1 MSTVIKLK
9 KSETALSKPSTSDLV
24 AGEVAINA
32 LDQRIFV
39 RDSNSKIITIGEAGG
54 KRHESATVEHVVT
67 VATKTSK
74 HRYNGTGSSSGYKID
89 GTFSPTLELVPGN
102 TYKFDQADSS
112 NSGHPLRFY
121 YESDKTTSFTTGVT
135 TSGTP
140 GNSGA
145 YTQIVVS
152 DTTPSVLHYQCSA
165 HGYMGNQVV
174 IGTRNLTGLDTGDLG
189 EGSNLYYTDARFDT
203 RLGTKDTGDLGEG
216 SNLYY
221 TDARVLTKINA
232 TSIDAL
238 SDVDTTTASPSTG
251 QALVWDGSQWEPG
264 TVGGQITV
272 QDEGSALSTSASTIN
287 FVGSGVVA
295 SGTGSTKTITIAG
308 GSGGLSDIVNDTSPQ
323 LGGNLDLNSN
333 NITGTGDIGLTG
345 DITITSTDAG
355 SSNGPA
361 LDLYR
366 NSASPASGDYLGQVA
381 YSGEN
386 SNGGKEIYAKVT
398 GKITDPTHNSEDGL
412 IETAVKGNGSF
423 TIVSR
428 QKSDE
433 LQLLNS
439 VGLSVAGNTTLSG
452 TLNTHTIPGG
462 TGTIALTSDLYT
474 NSDVDTHLNQ
484 SSASTNQVL
493 SWNGS
498 DYAWV
503 NNAGGGGGGGNAFTN
518 IAVSGQSTVQADAST
533 DTLTL
538 VGAGLNT
545 ITTDASTD
553 TVTIGTPTGIPF
565 VKEDGTS
572 TSLNMSVVAGTLSS
586 AVSSLYIPFTKED
599 GSSVTTLVMS

>member
-39 RDSNSKIITIGEAGG
+39 RDSNSNIITIGEAGG
-54 KRHESATVEHVVT
+54 KRHESATVEHAVT
-67 VATKTSK
+67 VATKDSK

-102 TYKFDQADSS
+102 TYKFTQEDSS

-121 YESDKTTSFTTGVT
+121 YEADKTTSFTTGVT

-152 DTTPSVLHYQCSA
+152 DTTPAVLHYQCSN

-174 IGTRNLTGLDTGDLG
+174 IGTRNLTGFDTADLT
-189 EGSNLYYTDARFDT
+189 EGTNLYYTDARFDT
-203 RLGTKDTGDLGEG
+203 RLGTKDTDDLTEG
-216 SNLYY
+216 TNLYY

-238 SDVDTTTASPSTG
+238 SDVDTTTVSPSTG

-272 QDEGSALSTSASTIN
+272 QDEGSALSTSATTIN
-287 FVGSGVVA
+287 FVGSGVTA
-295 SGTGSTKTITIAG
+295 SGTGSTKTITI
-308 GSGGLSDIVNDTSPQ
+308 SGGGGGGGIALSDISV
-323 LGGNLDLNSN
+323 
-333 NITGTGDIGLTG
+333 
-345 DITITSTDAG
+345 G
-355 SSNGPA
+355 SEA
-361 LDLYR
+361 T
-366 NSASPASGDYLGQVA
+366 ASGDGGLA
-381 YSGEN
+381 YNNSSG
-386 SNGGKEIYAKVT
+386 V
-398 GKITDPTHNSEDGL
+398 
-412 IETAVKGNGSF
+412 F
-423 TIVSR
+423 TY
-428 QKSDE
+428 
-433 LQLLNS
+433 
-439 VGLSVAGNTTLSG
+439 TPPTLSG
-452 TLNTHTIPGG
+452 IGG
-462 TGTIALTSDLYT
+462 DTDDLTEGSTNLYFT
-474 NSDVDTHLNQ
+474 NARIDSHLNQ
-484 SSASTNQVL
+484 STASTNQVL

-503 NNAGGGGGGGNAFTN
+503 NQSGGGGGSGNAFTN
-518 IAVSGQSTVQADAST
+518 FAVSGQSTVQADSST

-545 ITTDASTD
+545 ITTNASTD
-553 TVTIGTPTGIPF
+553 TITIGTPTGIPF
-565 VKEDGTS
+565 TKEDGTS

>member
-9 KSETALSKPSTSDLV
+9 KSETALSKPATSDLV

-39 RDSNSKIITIGEAGG
+39 RDSNSNIITIGEAGG
-54 KRHESATVEHVVT
+54 KRHESATVEHAVT
-67 VATKTSK
+67 VATKDSK

-102 TYKFDQADSS
+102 TYKFTQEDSS

-121 YESDKTTSFTTGVT
+121 YEAAKTTSFTTGVT

-152 DTTPSVLHYQCSA
+152 DTTPQVLHYQCSS

-174 IGTRNLTGLDTGDLG
+174 IGTRNLTGFDTADLT
-189 EGSNLYYTDARFDT
+189 EGTNLYYTDARFDT
-203 RLGTKDTGDLGEG
+203 RLGTKDTGDLSEG
-216 SNLYY
+216 SNKYY

-295 SGTGSTKTITIAG
+295 SGTGSTKTITI
-308 GSGGLSDIVNDTSPQ
+308 SGGGGGGGIALSDISV
-323 LGGNLDLNSN
+323 
-333 NITGTGDIGLTG
+333 
-345 DITITSTDAG
+345 G
-355 SSNGPA
+355 SEA
-361 LDLYR
+361 T
-366 NSASPASGDYLGQVA
+366 ASGDGGLA
-381 YSGEN
+381 YNNSSG
-386 SNGGKEIYAKVT
+386 V
-398 GKITDPTHNSEDGL
+398 
-412 IETAVKGNGSF
+412 F
-423 TIVSR
+423 TY
-428 QKSDE
+428 
-433 LQLLNS
+433 
-439 VGLSVAGNTTLSG
+439 TPPTLSG
-452 TLNTHTIPGG
+452 IGG
-462 TGTIALTSDLYT
+462 DTDDLTEGSTNLYFT
-474 NSDVDTHLNQ
+474 NARIDTHLNQ
-484 SSASTNQVL
+484 STASTNQVL

-503 NNAGGGGGGGNAFTN
+503 NQSGGGGGSGNAFTN

-538 VGAGLNT
+538 VGAGLNS

-572 TSLNMSVVAGTLSS
+572 TSLNMSVAAGTLSS
-586 AVSSLYIPFTKED
+586 AVSSLYIPFVKED
-599 GSSVTTLVMS
+599 GTSVTTLVMS

>member
-54 KRHESATVEHVVT
+54 KRHESAAVEHTVT
-67 VATKTSK
+67 VATKTNK

-89 GTFSPTLELVPGN
+89 GSFSPTIELVPGN

-121 YESDKTTSFTTGVT
+121 YEADKTTAFTTGVT

-145 YTQIVVS
+145 YTQIVVA
-152 DTTPSVLHYQCSA
+152 DTTPSVLHYQCSN

-189 EGSNLYYTDARFDT
+189 EGTNLYYTDARFDT
-203 RLGTKDTGDLGEG
+203 RLGTKDTGDLSEG

-232 TSIDAL
+232 TGIDAL
-238 SDVDTTTASPSTG
+238 SDVDTTTASPSNG

-272 QDEGSALSTSASTIN
+272 QDEGSSLSTSASTIN

-295 SGTGSTKTITIAG
+295 SGTGSTKTITI
-308 GSGGLSDIVNDTSPQ
+308 SGGGGGGGIALSDISVGSEATAAGDGGLAYNNTSGVFTYTPPT
-323 LGGNLDLNSN
+323 LSGIGG
-333 NITGTGDIGLTG
+333 T
-345 DITITSTDAG
+345 TDNVTEG
-355 SSNGPA
+355 SSN
-361 LDLYR
+361 LYF
-366 NSASPASGDYLGQVA
+366 
-381 YSGEN
+381 
-386 SNGGKEIYAKVT
+386 
-398 GKITDPTHNSEDGL
+398 TDAR
-412 IETAVKGNGSF
+412 I
-423 TIVSR
+423 
-428 QKSDE
+428 
-433 LQLLNS
+433 
-439 VGLSVAGNTTLSG
+439 
-452 TLNTHTIPGG
+452 
-462 TGTIALTSDLYT
+462 
-474 NSDVDTHLNQ
+474 DTHLNQ
-484 SSASTNQVL
+484 STASANQVL
-493 SWNGS
+493 SWDGS

-503 NNAGGGGGGGNAFTN
+503 NQSGGGGGGGNAFTN
-518 IAVSGQSTVQADAST
+518 FAVSGQSTIQADSST

-538 VGAGLNT
+538 VGAGLNS
-545 ITTDASTD
+545 ITTNASSD

-572 TSLNMSVVAGTLSS
+572 TSLNMSVVAGTLST
-586 AVSSLYIPFTKED
+586 AVASLYIPFVKDD
-599 GSSVTTLVMS
+599 GTSVTTLVMS

>member
-54 KRHESATVEHVVT
+54 KRHESSTVEHTVT
-67 VATKTSK
+67 VATKTNK
-74 HRYNGTGSSSGYKID
+74 HRYNGTGSGSGYKID
-89 GTFSPTLELVPGN
+89 GSFSPTIELVPGN

-121 YESDKTTSFTTGVT
+121 YEANKTTSFSTGVT

-174 IGTRNLTGLDTGDLG
+174 IGTRNLTGL
-189 EGSNLYYTDARFDT
+189 
-203 RLGTKDTGDLGEG
+203 DTGDLGEG

-308 GSGGLSDIVNDTSPQ
+308 GSGGIALTDISVGAEATASGNGGLAYNNSSGVFTYAPPTLSGI
-323 LGGNLDLNSN
+323 GG
-333 NITGTGDIGLTG
+333 T
-345 DITITSTDAG
+345 TDNVSEG
-355 SSNGPA
+355 SSN
-361 LDLYR
+361 LYF
-366 NSASPASGDYLGQVA
+366 
-381 YSGEN
+381 
-386 SNGGKEIYAKVT
+386 
-398 GKITDPTHNSEDGL
+398 TDARIN
-412 IETAVKGNGSF
+412 
-423 TIVSR
+423 
-428 QKSDE
+428 
-433 LQLLNS
+433 
-439 VGLSVAGNTTLSG
+439 
-452 TLNTHTIPGG
+452 
-462 TGTIALTSDLYT
+462 
-474 NSDVDTHLNQ
+474 THLNT

-518 IAVSGQSTVQADAST
+518 IAVAGQSTVQADAST

-538 VGAGLNT
+538 VATGLNS
-545 ITTDASTD
+545 ITTNATSD
-553 TVTIGTPTGIPF
+553 TITIGTPTGIPF

-572 TSLNMSVVAGTLSS
+572 TSLNMSVAAGTLSS
-586 AVSSLYIPFTKED
+586 AVSSLYIPFVKED
-599 GSSVTTLVMS
+599 GTSVTTLVMS

>member
-54 KRHESATVEHVVT
+54 KRHESSTVEHTVT
-67 VATKTSK
+67 VATKTNK
-74 HRYNGTGSSSGYKID
+74 HRYNGTGSGSGYKID
-89 GTFSPTLELVPGN
+89 GSFSPTIELVPGN

-121 YESDKTTSFTTGVT
+121 YEANKTTSFSTGVT

-174 IGTRNLTGLDTGDLG
+174 IGTRNLTGL
-189 EGSNLYYTDARFDT
+189 
-203 RLGTKDTGDLGEG
+203 DTGDLGEG

-295 SGTGSTKTITIAG
+295 SGTGSTKTITI
-308 GSGGLSDIVNDTSPQ
+308 SGGGGGGGIALSDISVGSEATASGDGGLAYNNSSGVFTYTPPTLSGIGGDTD
-323 LGGNLDLNSN
+323 DL
-333 NITGTGDIGLTG
+333 TE
-345 DITITSTDAG
+345 G
-355 SSNGPA
+355 SSN
-361 LDLYR
+361 LYF
-366 NSASPASGDYLGQVA
+366 
-381 YSGEN
+381 
-386 SNGGKEIYAKVT
+386 
-398 GKITDPTHNSEDGL
+398 TDARIN
-412 IETAVKGNGSF
+412 
-423 TIVSR
+423 
-428 QKSDE
+428 
-433 LQLLNS
+433 
-439 VGLSVAGNTTLSG
+439 
-452 TLNTHTIPGG
+452 
-462 TGTIALTSDLYT
+462 
-474 NSDVDTHLNQ
+474 THLNT

-518 IAVSGQSTVQADAST
+518 IAVAGQSTVQADAST

-538 VGAGLNT
+538 VATGLNS
-545 ITTDASTD
+545 ITTNATSD
-553 TVTIGTPTGIPF
+553 TITIGTPTGIPF

-572 TSLNMSVVAGTLSS
+572 TSLNMSVAAGTLSS
-586 AVSSLYIPFTKED
+586 AVSSLYIPFVKED
-599 GSSVTTLVMS
+599 GTSVTTLVMS

>member
-54 KRHESATVEHVVT
+54 KRHESATVEHLVT

-121 YESDKTTSFTTGVT
+121 YEANKTTSFTTGVT

-140 GNSGA
+140 GSSGA

-165 HGYMGNQVV
+165 HGFMGNQVV

-189 EGSNLYYTDARFDT
+189 EGSNLYYTDARADARVNLQT
-203 RLGTKDTGDLGEG
+203 GANLNLSSKDTGDLSEG
-216 SNLYY
+216 SNKYY

-238 SDVDTTTASPSTG
+238 SDVDTTTASPSSG

-272 QDEGSALSTSASTIN
+272 QDEGSALSTSATTIN

-295 SGTGSTKTITIAG
+295 SGTGATKTITIAG
-308 GSGGLSDIVNDTSPQ
+308 GGSGGIALTDISVGSEASASGDGGLAYNNSSGVFTYTPPTLSGIGGDTD
-323 LGGNLDLNSN
+323 DL
-333 NITGTGDIGLTG
+333 TE
-345 DITITSTDAG
+345 G
-355 SSNGPA
+355 SSN
-361 LDLYR
+361 LY
-366 NSASPASGDYLGQVA
+366 
-381 YSGEN
+381 
-386 SNGGKEIYAKVT
+386 
-398 GKITDPTHNSEDGL
+398 
-412 IETAVKGNGSF
+412 F
-423 TIVSR
+423 TNARI
-428 QKSDE
+428 
-433 LQLLNS
+433 
-439 VGLSVAGNTTLSG
+439 
-452 TLNTHTIPGG
+452 
-462 TGTIALTSDLYT
+462 
-474 NSDVDTHLNQ
+474 DTHLNQ

-503 NNAGGGGGGGNAFTN
+503 NQSGGGGGSGNAFTN

-538 VGAGLNT
+538 VGSGLNT
-545 ITTDASTD
+545 ITTNASTD
-553 TVTIGTPTGIPF
+553 TITIGTPTGLPF